1 MPGCFATWATRRPG
15 RGADEKM
22 TAMKRRVARRNR
34 EQRKAVESPRA
45 ASAAQQDLAE
55 AGRRAKAARTPIA
68 KAATRQ
74 VLERK
79 QRAYSGQAARE
90 AGAQMRRGVYPADVG
105 TTPKRTARGG
115 KNAKGRKA

>member
-1 MPGCFATWATRRPG
+1 MTTKR
-15 RGADEKM
+15 RGA
-22 TAMKRRVARRNR
+22 RGNR

-45 ASAAQQDLAE
+45 PSAAQQDLAE
-55 AGRRAKAARTPIA
+55 ARRRAKAARTPID

-90 AGAQMRRGVYPADVG
+90 AGAQMRRGVYPAAVG
-105 TTPKRTARGG
+105 TTPGKSRGAATAAARTGARR
-115 KNAKGRKA
+115 GRKK